1 MVRMGGLPD
10 GNVIDHTI
18 AFMQGYERH
27 IATVRHTQN
36 KATQEEFEPL
46 RKFQDPINL
55 ALLIIRDLA
64 IGREIKVE

>member
-18 AFMQGYERH
+18 AFMQGYE
-27 IATVRHTQN
+27 RHTQN

-64 IGREIKVE
+64 IGRESKVE